1 LAGSSATLQWDRREA
16 VDFGFFQMPAR
27 DQYYGHVDGS
37 GFLWIKESSGQS
49 LPLSS
54 TADGSWI
61 IAEVSTVPEPS
72 TYGLLFGGFT
82 LAVVAMRRRT
92 SKQA

>member
-1 LAGSSATLQWDRREA
+1 MSGSD
-16 VDFGFFQMPAR
+16 
-27 DQYYGHVDGS
+27 YYRA
-37 GFLWIKESSGQS
+37 SSGYTFES
-49 LPLSS
+49 ILWNNNSSSVLLNS

-61 IAEVSTVPEPS
+61 IAEVSAVPEPS